1 MIGRYV
7 WRDLRRNPRRSLTAL
22 AGMTLGIG
30 LFSAVLFFIDG
41 SSATMTARAIA
52 PIPIDMQRVLADP
65 LGNKVRLTQQIDPSR
80 LQPGQRGHVTLVLA
94 NNSSHPANEVVI
106 RDEPIP
112 PLSYVPNSM
121 TIDGSRMPDYG
132 GEFPLSQGE
141 ANLGL
146 NLGTVRPKSKVTL
159 AYDVVADSAVE
170 SVPSL
175 GPSASFSSREIGVP
189 VKANTSEPLSLDEL
203 TRQIGQIPGVARAEP
218 LSFVDLDPGSL
229 SAGAKRLPEA
239 TRVFGLDNR
248 YLEQDPSI
256 RIVEGS
262 YEPGSGLLSAEAARA
277 LSIGPGG
284 VVQIRVPGMSQP
296 LSLRISGIT
305 DVSRA
310 KSLFYS
316 REGKQLE
323 QFVYVRNSVIVAPE
337 VFPKTIIPAF
347 QNVATAP
354 GTVLRSQP
362 ILEVDVFM
370 EREPLDA
377 DPGTALAQTKAVAD
391 GVNAVALGQ
400 DVLIDNISNALQVAR
415 DDARTAKR
423 MFVFLGLPGALL
435 AAILT
440 AYAGGVLASALRREQ
455 AILRIRGAN
464 RRHLL
469 RMHAL
474 RTLALAA
481 VGSVLGVAL
490 GLVSSA
496 AVLSADALASASPV
510 SLLASALLGAGAG
523 FLATGVALYAAGRR
537 GITRQI
543 SDERAQLASRAP
555 LWRLLGID
563 FLILAAAIGV
573 EWYQR
578 RHGGFEGVQG
588 SVYFGRAVS
597 LQLHLVIVPIGIWL
611 GGVLVLGRI
620 VERGFAFLPLP
631 LRHRFGRPLRGLLT
645 RSIRRR
651 SWAAATAVIMVGL
664 IVALGTS
671 VASFSASYNQAKARD
686 ARFVVGSDVRVT
698 PSPISALDHP
708 PQYADQLKVP
718 GIQTATPVVY
728 GLNNALLES
737 ENNEDAGNM
746 AAIDPAAFG
755 QVAPLIDT
763 DFLGTTAAN
772 AMDAL
777 QRQPG
782 GVLLTEDLADTLDVD
797 VGDSVQVLFA
807 RGTQDQKLSELTV
820 IGLFQRLPGFPEG
833 VDVLVN
839 IQRQMQ
845 LIPSTNTTFFLAQT
859 TDPSDA
865 TLDRVVA
872 GLQEGP
878 GSADA
883 LQIDTRATALDKDQ
897 SSLAALNIRGL
908 LTLDSA
914 YALAMAA
921 TAITIFVFGLLLQRR
936 REYVTL
942 RAQGMR
948 IGKIR
953 SLLVTESSGV
963 VVIGAAVGV
972 LVGAV
977 MAYFLVTV
985 LRPLFVLRPEVVLP
999 RVDIAV
1005 LAALVLAVSV
1015 VASLAATTLIRR
1027 LPPGELL
1034 RDE

>member
-52 PIPIDMQRVLADP
+52 PIPIDMQRVLSDP
-65 LGNKVRLTQQIDPSR
+65 LGNRVRLTEQVTPSQ
-80 LQPGQRGHVTLVLA
+80 LQPGEHGHVTLILA
-94 NNSSHPANEVVI
+94 NKSSHPANEVVI
-106 RDEPIP
+106 RDEPVP

-121 TIDGSRMPDYG
+121 TVDGRKLPDYG
-132 GEFPLSQGE
+132 GEFPLAQGE
-141 ANLGL
+141 AKLGL
-146 NLGTVRPKSKVTL
+146 NLGTVRPNSKITL
-159 AYDVVADSAVE
+159 EYDVVADAAVE
-170 SVPSL
+170 SVPAL

-189 VKANTSEPLSLDEL
+189 TKANTSDPLSLEEL
-203 TRQIGQIPGVARAEP
+203 TSQISQIPGVARAEP

-229 SAGAKRLPEA
+229 SAGANRPPEA
-239 TRVFGLDNR
+239 VRVFGLDEQ
-248 YLEQDPSI
+248 YLQQDPSI
-256 RIVEGS
+256 RIVEGG

-277 LSIGPGG
+277 LSVAPGD
-284 VVQIRVPGMSQP
+284 VVQVRIPGKPEP
-296 LSLRISGIT
+296 LSVRISGIT

-323 QFVYVRNSVIVAPE
+323 QFVYVRDTVIVDPE
-337 VFPKTIIPAF
+337 VFAKTIVPAF

-354 GTVLRSQP
+354 GTILRNQP

-370 EREPLDA
+370 VREPLDA
-377 DPGTALAQTKAVAD
+377 DPGTALAQTQAVANA
-391 GVNAVALGQ
+391 VNAIAPGQ

-490 GLVSSA
+490 GLVSTA
-496 AVLSADALASASPV
+496 VVLSADALASASPT
-510 SLLASALLGAGAG
+510 SLLVSALLGAGAG
-523 FLATGVALYAAGRR
+523 FLATGVALYASGRR
-537 GITRQI
+537 AITRQI

-555 LWRLLGID
+555 LWRLLGLD
-563 FLILAAAIGV
+563 FLILGAAVAV

-578 RHGGFEGVQG
+578 RHGGFEGVRG
-588 SVYFGRAVS
+588 SVYFGRAVE

-611 GGVLVLGRI
+611 GGVLVLGRV
-620 VERGFAFLPLP
+620 VERVFAHLPLP
-631 LRHRFGRPLRGLLT
+631 LGHRFGRPLRGLLT

-651 SWAAATAVIMVGL
+651 SWAAAAAMIMVGL

-698 PSPISALDHP
+698 PSPISAVDHP
-708 PQYADQLKVP
+708 PSYADKLQVSGLATV
-718 GIQTATPVVY
+718 TPVVY
-728 GLNNALLES
+728 GLQNALLES
-737 ENNEDAGNM
+737 EVNEDAGNM
-746 AAIDPAAFG
+746 AAIDPAAFA

-763 DFLGTTAAN
+763 DFLGITAAN

-777 QRQPG
+777 QRQPS
-782 GVLLTEDLADTLDVD
+782 GVLLTEDLADTLDVEP
-797 VGDSVQVLFA
+797 GDEVQVLFA
-807 RGTQDQKLSELTV
+807 RGTQKQQLAELKV
-820 IGLFQRLPGFPEG
+820 VGLFVRLPGFPEG
-833 VDVLVN
+833 ADLVVN
-839 IQRQMQ
+839 IKRQME
-845 LIPSTNTTFFLAQT
+845 LIPSTNVTFFLANT

-865 TLDRVVA
+865 TLDRVMTE
-872 GLQEGP
+872 LREGP
-878 GSADA
+878 GATDA
-883 LQIDTRATALDKDQ
+883 LQLDTRASALDKDQ

-953 SLLVTESSGV
+953 SLLVTESVGV
-963 VVIGAAVGV
+963 VV
-972 LVGAV
+972 VGAV
-977 MAYFLVTV
+977 VGAFVGGAMAYFLVKV
-985 LRPLFVLRPEVVLP
+985 LQPLFVLRPELVLP
-999 RVDIAV
+999 RADIVV
-1005 LAALVLAVSV
+1005 LAGLVLAVSV
-1015 VASLAATTLIRR
+1015 AASLAATTIIRR

>member
-7 WRDLRRNPRRSLTAL
+7 WRDLRRNPRRTLTAL

-65 LGNKVRLTQQIDPSR
+65 LGNRVRLTEEITPSQ

-106 RDEPIP
+106 RDEPPP
-112 PLSYVPNSM
+112 PLSYVADSM
-121 TIDGSRMPDYG
+121 TIDGSPMPDPG
-132 GEFPLSQGE
+132 GDFPLAQGE
-141 ANLGL
+141 GNFGL
-146 NLGTVRPKSKVTL
+146 NLGTVPPKSTITL
-159 AYDVVADSAVE
+159 TYDVVADSAVE

-218 LSFVDLDPGSL
+218 LSFVDLDTGSL
-229 SAGAKRLPEA
+229 SAGPKRPPEA
-239 TRVFGLDNR
+239 VRVLGLDEQ

-262 YEPGSGLLSAEAARA
+262 FEPGGGLISAEAARA
-277 LSIGPGG
+277 LSIGPGDL
-284 VVQIRVPGMSQP
+284 VQIRVPGMSQP
-296 LSLRISGIT
+296 LSVRISGIT

-323 QFVYVRNSVIVAPE
+323 QFVYVRNSLIVGPE
-337 VFPKTIIPAF
+337 MFAKTIIPAF
-347 QNVATAP
+347 QNVTTAP

-377 DPGTALAQTKAVAD
+377 DPATALTQTKAVA
-391 GVNAVALGQ
+391 GAVNAVAPGQ
-400 DVLIDNISNALQVAR
+400 DVLIDNVSNALQVAS

-423 MFVFLGLPGALL
+423 MFVFLGLPGVLL

-440 AYAGGVLASALRREQ
+440 GYAGGVLASALRREQ

-464 RRHLL
+464 RHHLL

-490 GLVSSA
+490 GLVSTA
-496 AVLSADALASASPV
+496 VVLSADALASASPV
-510 SLLASALLGAGAG
+510 SLLVSALLGAGAG
-523 FLATGVALYAAGRR
+523 FLATGVALYASGRR
-537 GITRQI
+537 AINRQI
-543 SDERAQLASRAP
+543 SDERAQLASQKP

-563 FLILAAAIGV
+563 FLILATVVAV

-578 RHGGFEGVQG
+578 RHGGFEGVRG
-588 SVYFGRAVS
+588 SVYYGRAVS
-597 LQLHLVIVPIGIWL
+597 LKLHLVIVPIGIWL
-611 GGVLVLGRI
+611 GGVLVLGRV
-620 VERGFAFLPLP
+620 VERAFAHVPLP
-631 LRHRFGRPLRGLLT
+631 RRHRFGRPLRGLLT

-651 SWAAATAVIMVGL
+651 SWAAASAAIMVGL
-664 IVALGTS
+664 IIALGTS
-671 VASFSASYNQAKARD
+671 VASFSASYSQAKARD

-698 PSPISALDHP
+698 PAPISALDHH
-708 PQYADQLKVP
+708 PQYADKLQVP
-718 GIQTATPVVY
+718 GIQTATPIVY
-728 GLNNALLES
+728 GLLNTLVES
-737 ENNEDAGNM
+737 ELNEDAGNM
-746 AAIDPAAFG
+746 AAVDPAAFG

-763 DFLGTTAAN
+763 DFVGTTAAN

-777 QRQPG
+777 QRQPD
-782 GVLLTEDLADTLDVD
+782 GVLLEIEFADLLDVEP
-797 VGDSVQVLFA
+797 GDSVQVLFA
-807 RGTQDQKLSELTV
+807 RGTQDQKLSKMKV

-833 VDVLVN
+833 VHVLVN
-839 IQRQMQ
+839 ITHQMQ
-845 LIPSTNTTFFLAQT
+845 LLPSTNATFFLGQT

-865 TLDRVVA
+865 TLDQALA
-872 GLQEGP
+872 GLQAGP
-878 GSADA
+878 GTTDA

-953 SLLVTESSGV
+953 SLLITESVGV
-963 VVIGAAVGV
+963 VIVGAVVGAFVGV
-972 LVGAV
+972 V

-985 LRPLFVLRPEVVLP
+985 LQPLFVLRPEVVIP
-999 RVDIAV
+999 RADIAV

-1015 VASLAATTLIRR
+1015 AASLAATTLIRR

>member
-52 PIPIDMQRVLADP
+52 PIPIDMQRVLGDP
-65 LGNKVRLTQQIDPSR
+65 LGNKVRLTEQITPSR
-80 LQPGQRGHVTLVLA
+80 LEPGQHGQVTLILA
-94 NNSSHPANEVVI
+94 NRSSHPANEVVI
-106 RDEPIP
+106 RDELTP
-112 PLSYVPNSM
+112 PLTYVPNSL
-121 TIDGSRMPDYG
+121 TIDGSRMGDPG
-132 GEFPLSQGE
+132 GEFPLAQGE
-141 ANLGL
+141 AKLGL
-146 NLGTVRPKSKVTL
+146 NLGTVRPNSKVTL
-159 AYDVVADSAVE
+159 AYEVVADAAIE

-175 GPSASFSSREIGVP
+175 GPSASFSSREIGMP
-189 VKANTSEPLSLDEL
+189 VKANTSEPLSLEEL
-203 TRQIGQIPGVARAEP
+203 TSQIGQIPGVARAEP

-229 SAGAKRLPEA
+229 AMGETRPPEA
-239 TRVFGLDNR
+239 ARVFGLDKR
-248 YLEQDPSI
+248 YLDQDPTI
-256 RIVEGS
+256 RIVDGS
-262 YEPGSGLLSAEAARA
+262 YEPGAGLLSAEAARS
-277 LSIGPGG
+277 LSLSPGDA
-284 VVQIRVPGMSQP
+284 VQVRVPGLSQP
-296 LSLRISGIT
+296 LSVPISGIT

-323 QFVYVRNSVIVAPE
+323 QFVYVRNTVIVGPE
-337 VFPKTIIPAF
+337 VFAKTIVPAF

-354 GTVLRSQP
+354 GTILRNQP

-370 EREPLDA
+370 VREPLDA
-377 DPGTALAQTKAVAD
+377 DPATALAQTKTVAGAV
-391 GVNAVALGQ
+391 NTVAPGQ
-400 DVLIDNISNALQVAR
+400 DVLIDNISNALEVASE
-415 DDARTAKR
+415 DARTAKR
-423 MFVFLGLPGALL
+423 MFVFLGLPGVLL

-440 AYAGGVLASALRREQ
+440 SYAGGVLASALRREQ

-464 RRHLL
+464 RHHLL

-474 RTLALAA
+474 RTLILAV

-490 GLVSSA
+490 GLASTAV
-496 AVLSADALASASPV
+496 VLSADALASASPV

-537 GITRQI
+537 SINRQI

-563 FLILAAAIGV
+563 FLILATAVGV

-578 RHGGFEGVQG
+578 GHGGFEGVRG

-597 LQLHLVIVPIGIWL
+597 LRLQLVIVPIGIWL
-611 GGVLVLGRI
+611 GGVLILGRV
-620 VERGFAFLPLP
+620 VERVFAYLPLP

-651 SWAAATAVIMVGL
+651 SWAAASAVIMVGL

-708 PQYADQLKVP
+708 PQYADKLEVP
-718 GIQTATPVVY
+718 GVQTATPVVY
-728 GLNNALLES
+728 GLQNALLES
-737 ENNEDAGNM
+737 EVNEDAGNM
-746 AAIDPAAFG
+746 AAVDPAAFA
-755 QVAPLIDT
+755 QVAPLT
-763 DFLGTTAAN
+763 DSDFIGTTAAN

-782 GVLLTEDLADTLDVD
+782 GVLLTEDLADTLDVEP
-797 VGDSVQVLFA
+797 GDEVQILFA
-807 RGTQDQKLSELTV
+807 RGTQKQKLSEMKV
-820 IGLFQRLPGFPEG
+820 VGLFQRLPGFPEG
-833 VDVLVN
+833 VDLVVN
-839 IQRQMQ
+839 IKRQME
-845 LIPSTNTTFFLAQT
+845 LIPSTSATFFLAQT
-859 TDPSDA
+859 TEPTDA
-865 TLDRVVA
+865 TLNRVVTA
-872 GLQEGP
+872 LREGP

-908 LTLDSA
+908 LTLDSV

-948 IGKIR
+948 IGRIR
-953 SLLVTESSGV
+953 SLLVTESVGV
-963 VVIGAAVGV
+963 VVVGALVGV
-972 LVGAV
+972 LVGV
-977 MAYFLVTV
+977 IMAYVLVNV
-985 LRPLFVLRPEVVLP
+985 LQPLFVLRPEVVIP
-999 RVDIAV
+999 RADIGL
-1005 LAALVLAVSV
+1005 LAGLVLAVSV
-1015 VASLAATTLIRR
+1015 AASLAATTLIRR

>member
-296 LSLRISGIT
+296 LSVRISGIT

-316 REGKQLE
+316 REGKRLE

-708 PQYADQLKVP
+708 PQYAEQLKVP

>member
-203 TRQIGQIPGVARAEP
+203 TRQISQIPGVARAEP

-239 TRVFGLDNR
+239 TRVFGLENR

-296 LSLRISGIT
+296 LSVLISGIT

>member
-52 PIPIDMQRVLADP
+52 PIPIDMQRLLSDP
-65 LGNKVRLTQQIDPSR
+65 LGNQVHLTEEITPSR

-106 RDEPIP
+106 RDEPLP
-112 PLSYVPNSM
+112 PLSYVPGTM
-121 TIDGSRMPDYG
+121 IIDGSPMRDYG
-132 GEFPLSQGE
+132 GEFPLAQGE
-141 ANLGL
+141 AKIGL
-146 NLGTVRPKSKVTL
+146 NLGTIPAKSKVTL
-159 AYDVVADSAVE
+159 SYDVVADSAVE

-175 GPSASFSSREIGVP
+175 GPSASYSSREIGVP
-189 VKANTSEPLSLDEL
+189 IKANTSEPLSLAEL
-203 TRQIGQIPGVARAEP
+203 TQQISQIPGVARAEP
-218 LSFVDLDPGSL
+218 LSLVDLAPGSL
-229 SAGAKRLPEA
+229 SAGPKRPPEA
-239 TRVFGLDNR
+239 VRVFGLDHE
-248 YLEQDPSI
+248 YLDQDPSI
-256 RIVEGS
+256 RIVDGS

-277 LSIGPGG
+277 LAISPGG
-284 VVQIRVPGMSQP
+284 VVQLRVPGMSHP
-296 LSLRISGIT
+296 LSVRISGIT

-316 REGKQLE
+316 REGKQFE
-323 QFVYVRNSVIVAPE
+323 QFVYVRNSVIVGPE
-337 VFPKTIIPAF
+337 VFGKTIIPAF
-347 QNVATAP
+347 QNVTTAP

-370 EREPLDA
+370 KREPLDA

-391 GVNAVALGQ
+391 AVNAVASGQ
-400 DVLIDNISNALQVAR
+400 DILIDNISNALAVAR

-423 MFVFLGLPGALL
+423 MFVFLGLPGVLL

-440 AYAGGVLASALRREQ
+440 SYAGGVLASALRREQ

-474 RTLALAA
+474 RTLALAG
-481 VGSVLGVAL
+481 VGSLLGVAL
-490 GLVSSA
+490 GLASSA

-510 SLLASALLGAGAG
+510 SLLTSALLGACAG

-537 GITRQI
+537 AINRQI
-543 SDERAQLASRAP
+543 SDERAQLASQKP

-563 FLILAAAIGV
+563 FLILAAVAAV
-573 EWYQR
+573 EWYER
-578 RHGGFEGVQG
+578 RHGGFEGVRG

-597 LQLHLVIVPIGIWL
+597 LRLHLVIVPIGIWI
-611 GGVLVLGRI
+611 GGVLVLGR
-620 VERGFAFLPLP
+620 VAERVFAHLPLP
-631 LRHRFGRPLRGLLT
+631 RRHRFGRPLRGLLT

-651 SWAAATAVIMVGL
+651 SWAAASAMIMVGL

-698 PSPISALDHP
+698 PSPISALEHP
-708 PQYADQLKVP
+708 PQYAEKLKVP

-737 ENNEDAGNM
+737 EVNEDAGNM
-746 AAIDPAAFG
+746 AAIDPAAFA

-763 DFLGTTAAN
+763 DFLSTTAAN
-772 AMDAL
+772 AIYAL
-777 QRQPG
+777 QRQPR

-807 RGTQDQKLSELTV
+807 RGTQDQKLSKLKV
-820 IGLFQRLPGFPEG
+820 LGLFQRLPGFPEG
-833 VDVLVN
+833 VDLVVN
-839 IQRQMQ
+839 IQRQME
-845 LIPSTNTTFFLAQT
+845 LIPSTNATFFLAQT

-865 TLDRVVA
+865 TLDRVVTA
-872 GLQEGP
+872 LQDGP
-878 GSADA
+878 GAADA

-953 SLLVTESSGV
+953 SLLVTESSCV
-963 VVIGAAVGV
+963 VVVGAAVGA

-999 RVDIAV
+999 PDDIAV

>member
-1 MIGRYV
+1 
-7 WRDLRRNPRRSLTAL
+7 
-22 AGMTLGIG
+22 
-30 LFSAVLFFIDG
+30 
-41 SSATMTARAIA
+41 
-52 PIPIDMQRVLADP
+52 
-65 LGNKVRLTQQIDPSR
+65 
-80 LQPGQRGHVTLVLA
+80 
-94 NNSSHPANEVVI
+94 
-106 RDEPIP
+106 
-112 PLSYVPNSM
+112 
-121 TIDGSRMPDYG
+121 
-132 GEFPLSQGE
+132 
-141 ANLGL
+141 
-146 NLGTVRPKSKVTL
+146 
-159 AYDVVADSAVE
+159 
-170 SVPSL
+170 
-175 GPSASFSSREIGVP
+175 
-189 VKANTSEPLSLDEL
+189 
-203 TRQIGQIPGVARAEP
+203 
-218 LSFVDLDPGSL
+218 
-229 SAGAKRLPEA
+229 
-239 TRVFGLDNR
+239 
-248 YLEQDPSI
+248 
-256 RIVEGS
+256 
-262 YEPGSGLLSAEAARA
+262 
-277 LSIGPGG
+277 
-284 VVQIRVPGMSQP
+284 
-296 LSLRISGIT
+296 
-305 DVSRA
+305 
-310 KSLFYS
+310 
-316 REGKQLE
+316 
-323 QFVYVRNSVIVAPE
+323 
-337 VFPKTIIPAF
+337 
-347 QNVATAP
+347 
-354 GTVLRSQP
+354 
-362 ILEVDVFM
+362 
-370 EREPLDA
+370 
-377 DPGTALAQTKAVAD
+377 
-391 GVNAVALGQ
+391 
-400 DVLIDNISNALQVAR
+400 
-415 DDARTAKR
+415 

-708 PQYADQLKVP
+708 PQYAEQLKVP

>member
-1 MIGRYV
+1 MIWSYV

-65 LGNKVRLTQQIDPSR
+65 LGNKVRLTEQVSPER

-106 RDEPIP
+106 RDEPTP
-112 PLSYVPNSM
+112 PLTYVPDSM

-132 GEFPLSQGE
+132 GDFPLAQGE
-141 ANLGL
+141 AKLGL
-146 NLGTVRPKSKVTL
+146 NLGTVEPKSKITL

-170 SVPSL
+170 SVPAL

-189 VKANTSEPLSLDEL
+189 INANTSEPLSLEEL
-203 TRQIGQIPGVARAEP
+203 TRQIGQVPGVVRAEP

-229 SAGAKRLPEA
+229 SAGAIRPPEA
-239 TRVFGLDNR
+239 VRIFGLESQ

-256 RIVEGS
+256 RIIEGS
-262 YEPGSGLLSAEAARA
+262 FEPGAGLLSVEAARA
-277 LSIGPGG
+277 LAIAPGG
-284 VVQIRVPGMSQP
+284 VVQVRVPGMKEP
-296 LSLRISGIT
+296 LSVRISGIT
-305 DVSRA
+305 DASRA

-323 QFVYVRNSVIVAPE
+323 QFVYIRQSLIVGPE
-337 VFPKTIIPAF
+337 VFSKTIIPAF
-347 QNVATAP
+347 QNVTTAP

-370 EREPLDA
+370 DREPLDA
-377 DPGTALAQTKAVAD
+377 DPATALAQTKAVAD
-391 GVNAVALGQ
+391 AVNSVAPGQ
-400 DVLIDNISNALQVAR
+400 DVLIDNISNALQVAS

-440 AYAGGVLASALRREQ
+440 SYAGGVLASALRREQ

-474 RTLALAA
+474 RTLALAT

-490 GLVSSA
+490 GLISTA
-496 AVLSADALASASPV
+496 IVLSADALASASPI
-510 SLLASALLGAGAG
+510 SLLTSALLGAGAG

-537 GITRQI
+537 AINSQI
-543 SDERAQLASRAP
+543 SDERAQLASRKP
-555 LWRLLGID
+555 LWRLVGID
-563 FLILAAAIGV
+563 FLILAAALGV

-578 RHGGFEGVQG
+578 RHGGFEGVRG
-588 SVYFGRAVS
+588 SVYYGRAVS
-597 LQLHLVIVPIGIWL
+597 LRLHLVIVPIGIWL
-611 GGVLVLGRI
+611 GAVLVLGRV
-620 VERGFAFLPLP
+620 VERVFAHLPLP
-631 LRHRFGRPLRGLLT
+631 LRHRFGHPLPGLLT

-651 SWAAATAVIMVGL
+651 SWAAASAVIMVGL

-698 PSPISALDHP
+698 PSPISAVDHP
-708 PQYADQLKVP
+708 PSYAEKLQVA
-718 GIQTATPVVY
+718 GVQTVTPVVY

-737 ENNEDAGNM
+737 EVNEDAGNM
-746 AAIDPAAFG
+746 LAIDPAGFR

-772 AMDAL
+772 AVDSL
-777 QRQPG
+777 EQQPD
-782 GVLLTEDLADTLDVD
+782 GVLLTEDLADTLDVET
-797 VGDSVQVLFA
+797 GDEVKVLFA
-807 RGTQDQKLSELTV
+807 RGTQQQKLSEMKV

-839 IQRQMQ
+839 IKRQMQ
-845 LIPSTNTTFFLAQT
+845 LVPSTNATFFLANT

-865 TLDRVVA
+865 SLDRVVA
-872 GLQEGP
+872 GLREGP
-878 GSADA
+878 GAADA
-883 LQIDTRATALDKDQ
+883 LQIDTRATTLDKDQ

-948 IGKIR
+948 IGRIR
-953 SLLVTESSGV
+953 SLIITESVGV
-963 VVIGAAVGV
+963 VVVGAVVGAVIGAA
-972 LVGAV
+972 

-985 LRPLFVLRPEVVLP
+985 LQPLFVLRPEVVIP
-999 RVDIAV
+999 RADIVA

-1015 VASLAATTLIRR
+1015 AASLAATTLIRR

>member
-1 MIGRYV
+1 MIGQYV

-41 SSATMTARAIA
+41 SSATMTERAIA
-52 PIPIDMQRVLADP
+52 PIPIDMQRLLADP
-65 LGNKVRLTQQIDPSR
+65 LGNKVRLTEQIAPER

-106 RDEPIP
+106 RDEPTP
-112 PLSYVPNSM
+112 PLSYVADSM
-121 TIDGSRMPDYG
+121 TVDGTRMPDYG
-132 GEFPLSQGE
+132 GDFPLAQGE
-141 ANLGL
+141 AKLGL
-146 NLGTVRPKSKVTL
+146 NLGTVAPKSKVTL

-170 SVPSL
+170 SVPAL

-189 VKANTSEPLSLDEL
+189 IKANTSEALSLEEL
-203 TRQIGQIPGVARAEP
+203 TRQVGRVPGVVRAEP
-218 LSFVDLDPGSL
+218 LSLVDLDPGSL
-229 SAGAKRLPEA
+229 SAGPKRPPEVV
-239 TRVFGLDNR
+239 RVFGLDSQ

-262 YEPGSGLLSAEAARA
+262 YESGSGLLSAEAARA
-277 LSIGPGG
+277 LAVGPGG
-284 VVQIRVPGMSQP
+284 AVQVRIPGMTEA
-296 LSLRISGIT
+296 LNVRISGIT

-323 QFVYVRNSVIVAPE
+323 QFVYVRNSLIVGPE
-337 VFPKTIIPAF
+337 VFSKTIIPAF
-347 QNVATAP
+347 QNVTTAP

-377 DPGTALAQTKAVAD
+377 DPATALAQTKVVA
-391 GVNAVALGQ
+391 NAVNSITPGQ
-400 DVLIDNISNALQVAR
+400 DVLIDNISNALQVAS

-423 MFVFLGLPGALL
+423 MFVFLGVPGALL

-440 AYAGGVLASALRREQ
+440 SYAGGVLASALRREQ

-474 RTLALAA
+474 RTLALAT
-481 VGSVLGVAL
+481 VGSLLGVTL
-490 GLVSSA
+490 GLISTA
-496 AVLSADALASASPV
+496 LVLSADALASASPA
-510 SLLASALLGAGAG
+510 SLLLSALLGAGAG
-523 FLATGVALYAAGRR
+523 FLATGVALYVAGRR
-537 GITRQI
+537 AINSQI
-543 SDERAQLASRAP
+543 SDERAQLGSRKP

-563 FLILAAAIGV
+563 FLILAAAVGV

-578 RHGGFEGVQG
+578 RHGGFEGVRG
-588 SVYFGRAVS
+588 SVYFGRAVT
-597 LQLHLVIVPIGIWL
+597 LRLHLVIVPIGIWL
-611 GGVLVLGRI
+611 GGVLILGRI

-651 SWAAATAVIMVGL
+651 SWAAASAVIMVGL

-698 PSPISALDHP
+698 PSPISAIDHP
-708 PQYADQLKVP
+708 PQYAEKLAVP
-718 GIQTATPVVY
+718 GIQTVTPVVY

-737 ENNEDAGNM
+737 EVNEDAGNM
-746 AAIDPAAFG
+746 AAIDPAAFA
-755 QVAPLIDT
+755 QVAPLLDG
-763 DFLGTTAAN
+763 DFIGTTAAS

-777 QRQPG
+777 AHQPG
-782 GVLLTEDLADTLDVD
+782 GVLLTEDLADNLDVEA
-797 VGDSVQVLFA
+797 GDEVQVLFA
-807 RGTQDQKLSELTV
+807 RGTQQQKLSELKV

-833 VDVLVN
+833 VDVVVN
-839 IQRQMQ
+839 IKRQMQ
-845 LIPSTNTTFFLAQT
+845 LIPSTNATFFLANT

-865 TLDRVVA
+865 TLDRVA
-872 GLQEGP
+872 TGLREGP
-878 GSADA
+878 AAADA
-883 LQIDTRATALDKDQ
+883 LQIDTRATTLDKDQ

-921 TAITIFVFGLLLQRR
+921 IAITIFVFGLLLQRR

-948 IGKIR
+948 IGRIR
-953 SLLVTESSGV
+953 SLIITESVGV
-963 VVIGAAVGV
+963 VVVGAVVGV

-977 MAYFLVTV
+977 MAYFLVNV
-985 LRPLFVLRPEVVLP
+985 LQPLFILRPEVVIP
-999 RVDIAV
+999 RADIGV
-1005 LAALVLAVSV
+1005 LAGLVLAVSV
-1015 VASLAATTLIRR
+1015 AASLAATTLIRR

>member
-189 VKANTSEPLSLDEL
+189 VKANTSEPRSLDEL

-296 LSLRISGIT
+296 LSVRISGIT

-316 REGKQLE
+316 REGKRLE

-820 IGLFQRLPGFPEG
+820 IGLYQRLPGFPEG

>member
-189 VKANTSEPLSLDEL
+189 VKANTSEPRSLDEL

-296 LSLRISGIT
+296 LSVLISGIT

-316 REGKQLE
+316 REGKRLE

-708 PQYADQLKVP
+708 PQYAEQLKVP

>member
-1 MIGRYV
+1 MIGSYV

-52 PIPIDMQRVLADP
+52 PIPVDMQRVLSDP
-65 LGNKVRLTQQIDPSR
+65 LGNQVRLTEQITPSR
-80 LQPGQRGHVTLVLA
+80 LQPGERGHVTLVVV

-106 RDEPIP
+106 RDEPTP

-121 TIDGSRMPDYG
+121 IIDGARIPDSG
-132 GEFPLSQGE
+132 GDFPLAQGE
-141 ANLGL
+141 AKLGL
-146 NLGTVRPKSKVTL
+146 NLGTVPPKSKITL

-189 VKANTSEPLSLDEL
+189 VKANTSEPLSLAEL
-203 TRQIGQIPGVARAEP
+203 TRQISQIPGVARAEP

-229 SAGAKRLPEA
+229 SVGLQRPPEA
-239 TRVFGLDNR
+239 VRVFGLDNT

-256 RIVEGS
+256 RIVDGS
-262 YEPGSGLLSAEAARA
+262 YESGSGLLSAEAARA
-277 LSIGPGG
+277 LSISPGG
-284 VVQIRVPGMSQP
+284 VVQLRVPGMSQP
-296 LSLRISGIT
+296 LSVRISGIT
-305 DVSRA
+305 DVSQA

-323 QFVYVRNSVIVAPE
+323 QFVYVRNSVIVGPE
-337 VFPKTIIPAF
+337 VFSETIIPAF
-347 QNVATAP
+347 RNVTTAP
-354 GTVLRSQP
+354 GTILRSRP
-362 ILEVDVFM
+362 ILEVDVFAA
-370 EREPLDA
+370 RDPLDA
-377 DPGTALAQTKAVAD
+377 DPATALTQTKVVANAI
-391 GVNAVALGQ
+391 NAVAPGQ
-400 DVLIDNISNALQVAR
+400 DVLIDNISNALEVASE
-415 DDARTAKR
+415 DARTAKR
-423 MFVFLGLPGALL
+423 MFAFLGLPGALL

-440 AYAGGVLASALRREQ
+440 SYAGGVLASALRREQ

-464 RRHLL
+464 RDHLL

-481 VGSVLGVAL
+481 VGSLLGVVL
-490 GLVSSA
+490 GLVSA
-496 AVLSADALASASPV
+496 ALVLSPDALASASPV
-510 SLLASALLGAGAG
+510 SLLVSALLGAGVG

-537 GITRQI
+537 AITHQI
-543 SDERAQLASRAP
+543 SDERAQLASRPP

-563 FLILAAAIGV
+563 FLILGAAAAV
-573 EWYQR
+573 AWYQR
-578 RHGGFEGVQG
+578 RHGGFEGVRG
-588 SVYFGRAVS
+588 SVYFGRSVV
-597 LQLHLVIVPIGIWL
+597 LRQYLVIIPIGIWL
-611 GGVLVLGRI
+611 GGVLVLGRV
-620 VERGFAFLPLP
+620 VERLFAHLPLP
-631 LRHRFGRPLRGLLT
+631 RRHRFGRPLRGLLT

-651 SWAAATAVIMVGL
+651 SWAGASAVIMVGL

-671 VASFSASYNQAKARD
+671 VASFSASYDQAKARD

-698 PSPISALDHP
+698 PAPISALDHP
-708 PQYADQLKVP
+708 PQYADSLQVP

-728 GLNNALLES
+728 GLLNALVES
-737 ENNEDAGNM
+737 ELNEDAGNM
-746 AAIDPAAFG
+746 AAVDPAAFG
-755 QVAPLIDT
+755 QVAPLVDSH
-763 DFLGTTAAN
+763 FVGTTAVN
-772 AMDAL
+772 AMDSL
-777 QRQPG
+777 QRQPD
-782 GVLLTEDLADTLDVD
+782 GVFLSVELADRLDVEP
-797 VGDSVQVLFA
+797 GDDVQVLFA
-807 RGTQDQKLSELTV
+807 RATQDQQLAEMKV
-820 IGLFQRLPGFPEG
+820 IGLFERVPGFPEG
-833 VDVLVN
+833 VDLLVN
-839 IQRQMQ
+839 IQRQLQ
-845 LIPSTNTTFFLAQT
+845 LIPSTNATFFLART

-865 TLDRVVA
+865 TLDRAVA
-872 GLQEGP
+872 GVQAGP
-878 GSADA
+878 GSTDA
-883 LQIDTRATALDKDQ
+883 LQIDTRATSLDKDQ

-908 LTLDSA
+908 LTLESA
-914 YALAMAA
+914 YGLAMAA

-953 SLLVTESSGV
+953 TLLVTESVGV
-963 VVIGAAVGV
+963 AVVGAAIGA
-972 LVGAV
+972 LVGAG

-999 RVDIAV
+999 RADIVV
-1005 LAALVLAVSV
+1005 LAALVLAVAV
-1015 VASLAATTLIRR
+1015 IASLAATTLIRR

>member
-1 MIGRYV
+1 M
-7 WRDLRRNPRRSLTAL
+7 
-22 AGMTLGIG
+22 
-30 LFSAVLFFIDG
+30 
-41 SSATMTARAIA
+41 
-52 PIPIDMQRVLADP
+52 
-65 LGNKVRLTQQIDPSR
+65 
-80 LQPGQRGHVTLVLA
+80 
-94 NNSSHPANEVVI
+94 
-106 RDEPIP
+106 
-112 PLSYVPNSM
+112 
-121 TIDGSRMPDYG
+121 
-132 GEFPLSQGE
+132 
-141 ANLGL
+141 
-146 NLGTVRPKSKVTL
+146 
-159 AYDVVADSAVE
+159 
-170 SVPSL
+170 
-175 GPSASFSSREIGVP
+175 
-189 VKANTSEPLSLDEL
+189 
-203 TRQIGQIPGVARAEP
+203 
-218 LSFVDLDPGSL
+218 
-229 SAGAKRLPEA
+229 
-239 TRVFGLDNR
+239 
-248 YLEQDPSI
+248 
-256 RIVEGS
+256 
-262 YEPGSGLLSAEAARA
+262 
-277 LSIGPGG
+277 
-284 VVQIRVPGMSQP
+284 
-296 LSLRISGIT
+296 
-305 DVSRA
+305 
-310 KSLFYS
+310 
-316 REGKQLE
+316 
-323 QFVYVRNSVIVAPE
+323 
-337 VFPKTIIPAF
+337 
-347 QNVATAP
+347 
-354 GTVLRSQP
+354 
-362 ILEVDVFM
+362 
-370 EREPLDA
+370 
-377 DPGTALAQTKAVAD
+377 
-391 GVNAVALGQ
+391 
-400 DVLIDNISNALQVAR
+400 
-415 DDARTAKR
+415 
-423 MFVFLGLPGALL
+423 
-435 AAILT
+435 
-440 AYAGGVLASALRREQ
+440 
-455 AILRIRGAN
+455 
-464 RRHLL
+464 
-469 RMHAL
+469 
-474 RTLALAA
+474 
-481 VGSVLGVAL
+481 
-490 GLVSSA
+490 
-496 AVLSADALASASPV
+496 
-510 SLLASALLGAGAG
+510 
-523 FLATGVALYAAGRR
+523 
-537 GITRQI
+537 
-543 SDERAQLASRAP
+543 
-555 LWRLLGID
+555 
-563 FLILAAAIGV
+563 
-573 EWYQR
+573 
-578 RHGGFEGVQG
+578 
-588 SVYFGRAVS
+588 YFGRAVS

-708 PQYADQLKVP
+708 PQYAEQLKVP

-936 REYVTL
+936 REYVML

>member
-189 VKANTSEPLSLDEL
+189 VKANTSEPRSLDEL

-296 LSLRISGIT
+296 LSVLISGIT

-316 REGKQLE
+316 REGKRLE

-362 ILEVDVFM
+362 ILEADVFM

-708 PQYADQLKVP
+708 PQYAEQLKVP

-936 REYVTL
+936 REYVML

>member
-7 WRDLRRNPRRSLTAL
+7 WRDLLRNPRRTLTAL

-52 PIPIDMQRVLADP
+52 PIPIDMQRVLSDP
-65 LGNKVRLTQQIDPSR
+65 LGNRVRLTEQITPR
-80 LQPGQRGHVTLVLA
+80 QLQPGHRGHVTLVLT

-106 RDEPIP
+106 RDEPSA

-121 TIDGSRMPDYG
+121 IIDGERMPDPA
-132 GEFPLSQGE
+132 GEFPLAQGE
-141 ANLGL
+141 AKLGL
-146 NLGTVRPKSKVTL
+146 NLGAVPARSKITL
-159 AYDVVADSAVE
+159 GYDVVADSAVE
-170 SVPSL
+170 SVPAL
-175 GPSASFSSREIGVP
+175 GPTASFSSREIGVP
-189 VKANTSEPLSLDEL
+189 VRANTSEPLGLNEL
-203 TRQIGQIPGVARAEP
+203 TRQIGQIRGVARAES

-229 SAGAKRLPEA
+229 SAGPMRPAEA
-239 TRVFGLDNR
+239 VRVFGLDDR

-256 RIVEGS
+256 RIVDGS

-277 LSIGPGG
+277 LSVSPGG
-284 VVQIRVPGMSQP
+284 SVQVRVPGLRQP
-296 LSLRISGIT
+296 LSVRISGIT
-305 DVSRA
+305 DVSQA

-316 REGKQLE
+316 RQGKQLE
-323 QFVYVRNSVIVAPE
+323 QFVYVPNTVIVGPD
-337 VFPKTIIPAF
+337 VFAKTIVPAF
-347 QNVATAP
+347 QNVTANP
-354 GTVLRSQP
+354 GTVLRNQP
-362 ILEVDVFM
+362 ILEVDVFV
-370 EREPLDA
+370 ERGPLDA
-377 DPGTALAQTKAVAD
+377 DPGTALADTQAVANA
-391 GVNAVALGQ
+391 VNAVASGQ
-400 DVLIDNISNALQVAR
+400 DILIDNISNALEVAR

-435 AAILT
+435 AAVLT
-440 AYAGGVLASALRREQ
+440 SYAGGVLASAVRREQ

-481 VGSVLGVAL
+481 VGTLLGVAL
-490 GLVSSA
+490 GLASSA

-510 SLLASALLGAGAG
+510 SLIVSALLGAGCG
-523 FLATGVALYAAGRR
+523 FLATGVALYTAGRR
-537 GITRQI
+537 AINRQI
-543 SDERAQLASRAP
+543 SEERAQLASRP
-555 LWRLLGID
+555 PRWRLLGID
-563 FLILAAAIGV
+563 FLILATVVAI

-578 RHGGFEGVQG
+578 GHGGFEGVRG
-588 SVYFGRAVS
+588 SVYYGRAVT
-597 LQLHLVIVPIGIWL
+597 LRLHLVIVPIGIWL
-611 GGVLVLGRI
+611 GGVLVLGRV
-620 VERGFAFLPLP
+620 VERVFAHLPLP
-631 LRHRFGRPLRGLLT
+631 REHRFGRPLRGLLT

-651 SWAAATAVIMVGL
+651 SWVAASAVIMVGL

-671 VASFSASYNQAKARD
+671 VTSFSASYDQAKALD

-698 PSPISALDHP
+698 PAPISAVDHP
-708 PQYADQLKVP
+708 PEYADKLKVP

-728 GLNNALLES
+728 GLLNTLLES
-737 ENNEDAGNM
+737 EKNEDAANM
-746 AAIDPAAFG
+746 AAIDPTEFG
-755 QVAPLIDT
+755 RVAPLQDA
-763 DFLGTTAAN
+763 DFVGTTAAN

-782 GVLLTEDLADTLDVD
+782 GVFLGSELADLLDVEP
-797 VGDSVQVLFA
+797 GDEVQVLFA
-807 RGTQDQKLSELTV
+807 RGTKDQKLSEMKV

-845 LIPSTNTTFFLAQT
+845 LIPSTNATFFLAAT
-859 TDPSDA
+859 TDPSDT
-865 TLDRVVA
+865 TLGRA
-872 GLQEGP
+872 LAELRAGP
-878 GSADA
+878 GSTDA

-948 IGKIR
+948 IGKLR
-953 SLLVTESSGV
+953 LLLVTESFGV
-963 VVIGAAVGV
+963 VVVGAIVGALIGAA
-972 LVGAV
+972 

-985 LRPLFVLRPEVVLP
+985 LQPLFVLRPEVVIQQA
-999 RVDIAV
+999 DIAV
-1005 LAALVLAVSV
+1005 LVALVLAVSV
-1015 VASLAATTLIRR
+1015 LASLAATTLIRR

>member
-1 MIGRYV
+1 MIGSYV

-52 PIPIDMQRVLADP
+52 PIPVDMQRLLADP
-65 LGNKVRLTQQIDPSR
+65 LGNKVRLTEQITPER
-80 LQPGQRGHVTLVLA
+80 LQPGERGHVTLILA

-106 RDEPIP
+106 RDEPTP

-121 TIDGSRMPDYG
+121 TVDGVRMPDYG
-132 GEFPLSQGE
+132 GEFPLAQGGG
-141 ANLGL
+141 NFGL
-146 NLGTVRPKSKVTL
+146 NLGTVPPKSEVTL
-159 AYDVVADSAVE
+159 AYDVVADAAVE
-170 SVPSL
+170 SVPAL

-189 VKANTSEPLSLDEL
+189 VKANASEPLSLEEL
-203 TRQIGQIPGVARAEP
+203 ARQISQIPGVARAEP

-229 SAGAKRLPEA
+229 SAGSKRPPEA
-239 TRVFGLDNR
+239 VRVFGLDSR

-262 YEPGSGLLSAEAARA
+262 FEPGSGLLSAEAARA
-277 LSIGPGG
+277 LAIGPGG
-284 VVQIRVPGMSQP
+284 VVQVRVPGMQQP
-296 LSLRISGIT
+296 LNVRISGIT
-305 DVSRA
+305 DVSQA

-323 QFVYVRNSVIVAPE
+323 QFVYVRNSLIVGPE

-347 QNVATAP
+347 QNVTTAP

-362 ILEVDVFM
+362 ILEVDVFV

-377 DPGTALAQTKAVAD
+377 DPATALAQTKAVAD
-391 GVNAVALGQ
+391 AVNSIAPGQ
-400 DVLIDNISNALQVAR
+400 DVLIDNISNALQVASE
-415 DDARTAKR
+415 DARTAKR
-423 MFVFLGLPGALL
+423 MFVFLGVPGALM

-440 AYAGGVLASALRREQ
+440 SYAGGVLASALRREQ

-464 RRHLL
+464 RSHLL

-481 VGSVLGVAL
+481 VGSVLGVTL
-490 GLVSSA
+490 GLISTAV
-496 AVLSADALASASPV
+496 VLSADALASASPA
-510 SLLASALLGAGAG
+510 SLLVSALLGAGAG
-523 FLATGVALYAAGRR
+523 FLATGVALYVAGRR
-537 GITRQI
+537 AITRQI
-543 SDERAQLASRAP
+543 SDERAQLASGKP
-555 LWRLLGID
+555 LWRLLAID
-563 FLILAAAIGV
+563 FLILAVVAGV
-573 EWYQR
+573 EWYER
-578 RHGGFEGVQG
+578 RHGGFEGVRG
-588 SVYFGRAVS
+588 SVYYGRAVS
-597 LQLHLVIVPIGIWL
+597 LQMHLVIVPIGIWI
-611 GGVLVLGRI
+611 GGVLVLGRV
-620 VERGFAFLPLP
+620 VERVFAYLPLP
-631 LRHRFGRPLRGLLT
+631 RRHRFGRPLRGLLT

-651 SWAAATAVIMVGL
+651 SWAAASAVIMIGL

-671 VASFSASYNQAKARD
+671 VASFNASYNQAKARD

-698 PSPISALDHP
+698 PAPISPLEHP
-708 PQYADQLKVP
+708 PQYADKLEVP
-718 GIQTATPVVY
+718 GIQTVTPVVY
-728 GLNNALLES
+728 GLLNALVES
-737 ENNEDAGNM
+737 ETNEDAGNM
-746 AAIDPAAFG
+746 VAIDPAAFG

-763 DFLGTTAAN
+763 DFIGTTAAN
-772 AMDAL
+772 AMDDL

-782 GVLLTEDLADTLDVD
+782 GVFLNEELADRLDVEA
-797 VGDSVQVLFA
+797 GDEVQVLFA
-807 RGTQDQKLSELTV
+807 RATQQQKLAEMKVL
-820 IGLFQRLPGFPEG
+820 GLFLRLPGFPDG
-833 VDVLVN
+833 ADAMVN
-839 IQRQMQ
+839 IERQME
-845 LIPSTNTTFFLAQT
+845 LIPSTNATFFLANT
-859 TDPSDA
+859 TDPSNA
-865 TLDRVVA
+865 TLDRVAA
-872 GLQEGP
+872 GLREGP
-878 GSADA
+878 GAADA
-883 LQIDTRATALDKDQ
+883 LQIETRATTLDKDQ

-953 SLLVTESSGV
+953 SLIITESVGV
-963 VVIGAAVGV
+963 VVVGAAVGA
-972 LVGAV
+972 LIGAA

-985 LRPLFVLRPEVVLP
+985 LQPLFVLRPEVVLP
-999 RVDIAV
+999 RSDIAV
-1005 LAALVLAVSV
+1005 LAALVLAVSII
-1015 VASLAATTLIRR
+1015 ASLAATTLIRR

>member
-7 WRDLRRNPRRSLTAL
+7 WHDLRRNPRRTLTAL

-52 PIPIDMQRVLADP
+52 PIPVDMQRVLADP
-65 LGNKVRLTQQIDPSR
+65 LGNKVRLTEQISPER

-94 NNSSHPANEVVI
+94 NSSSHPANEVVI
-106 RDEPIP
+106 RDEPTP

-132 GEFPLSQGE
+132 GDFPLAQGE
-141 ANLGL
+141 AKIGL
-146 NLGTVRPKSKVTL
+146 NLGTVPPKSTITL
-159 AYDVVADSAVE
+159 SYDVVADAAVE
-170 SVPSL
+170 SVPAL

-189 VKANTSEPLSLDEL
+189 IKANTSEPLSLEEL
-203 TRQIGQIPGVARAEP
+203 ARQIGQIPGVVRAEP
-218 LSFVDLDPGSL
+218 LSFVDLDPGSI
-229 SAGAKRLPEA
+229 SAGGKRPAEA
-239 TRVFGLDNR
+239 ARVFGLDGR

-262 YEPGSGLLSAEAARA
+262 FQAGSGLLSVEAARA
-277 LSIGPGG
+277 LATGPGD
-284 VVQIRVPGMSQP
+284 VVQVRIPGMKEP
-296 LSLRISGIT
+296 LSVSISGVT

-323 QFVYVRNSVIVAPE
+323 QFVYVRHSLIVGPE

-354 GTVLRSQP
+354 GTVLRNQP

-370 EREPLDA
+370 DREPLDA
-377 DPGTALAQTKAVAD
+377 DPATALAQTTAVAD
-391 GVNAVALGQ
+391 AVNSVGPGQ
-400 DVLIDNISNALQVAR
+400 DILIDNISNALQVAS

-440 AYAGGVLASALRREQ
+440 SYAGGVLASALRREQ

-474 RTLALAA
+474 RTLVLAT

-490 GLVSSA
+490 GLISTAV
-496 AVLSADALASASPV
+496 VLSADALASASPA
-510 SLLASALLGAGAG
+510 SLAVSALLGAAVG
-523 FLATGVALYAAGRR
+523 FLATGAALYIAGRR
-537 GITRQI
+537 AINRQI
-543 SDERAQLASRAP
+543 SDERAQLATGKP

-563 FLILAAAIGV
+563 FLILAAVVAV

-578 RHGGFEGVQG
+578 RHGGFQGVRG
-588 SVYFGRAVS
+588 SVYYGRAVA

-611 GGVLVLGRI
+611 GAVLVLGRV

-631 LRHRFGRPLRGLLT
+631 RRHRFGRPLRGLLT

-651 SWAAATAVIMVGL
+651 SWAAASAVIMVGL

-671 VASFSASYNQAKARD
+671 VASFSASYNEAKARD

-698 PSPISALDHP
+698 PAPISALDHP
-708 PQYADQLKVP
+708 PTYAEKLQVA
-718 GIQTATPVVY
+718 GVQTATPVVY
-728 GLNNALLES
+728 GLLNALVES
-737 ENNEDAGNM
+737 EVNEDAGNM
-746 AAIDPAAFG
+746 VAIDPAAFA
-755 QVAPLIDT
+755 QVAPLIDS
-763 DFLGTTAAN
+763 DFIGTTAAN
-772 AMDAL
+772 AMAGL
-777 QRQPG
+777 QREPG
-782 GVLLTEDLADTLDVD
+782 GAFLNEELADRLDVEA
-797 VGDSVQVLFA
+797 GDEVKVLFA
-807 RGTQDQKLSELTV
+807 RGTQEQKLSEMKVL
-820 IGLFQRLPGFPEG
+820 GLFLRVPGFPDG

-839 IQRQMQ
+839 IKRQMQ
-845 LIPSTNTTFFLAQT
+845 LIPSTNTTFFLANT
-859 TDPSDA
+859 ADPSDA

-872 GLQEGP
+872 GLREGP
-878 GSADA
+878 GAADA
-883 LQIDTRATALDKDQ
+883 LQIDTRATTLDKDQ

-914 YALAMAA
+914 YALAMAV

-953 SLLVTESSGV
+953 SLLVTESVGV
-963 VVIGAAVGV
+963 VVVGAVVGT
-972 LVGAV
+972 LVGAA

-985 LRPLFVLRPEVVLP
+985 LQPLFVLNPEVVIP
-999 RVDIAV
+999 RADVAV

-1015 VASLAATTLIRR
+1015 AASLAATTLIRR

>member
-52 PIPIDMQRVLADP
+52 PIPIDMQRVLSDP
-65 LGNKVRLTQQIDPSR
+65 LGNQVRLTEEITPSR

-106 RDEPIP
+106 RDEPLP
-112 PLSYVPNSM
+112 PLSYVPGSM
-121 TIDGSRMPDYG
+121 TIDDSPMPDYG
-132 GEFPLSQGE
+132 GEFPLAQGE
-141 ANLGL
+141 AKLGL
-146 NLGTVRPKSKVTL
+146 NLGTVPAESKVTL

-189 VKANTSEPLSLDEL
+189 VKANTSEALSLAEL
-203 TRQIGQIPGVARAEP
+203 TRQISQIPGVARAEP
-218 LSFVDLDPGSL
+218 LSLVDLAPGSL
-229 SAGAKRLPEA
+229 SAGARRPPEA
-239 TRVFGLDNR
+239 VRVFGVDHR

-262 YEPGSGLLSAEAARA
+262 YEPGAGLLSVEAARA
-277 LSIGPGG
+277 LSISPGG
-284 VVQIRVPGMSQP
+284 VVQIRVPGISQP
-296 LSLRISGIT
+296 LSVRISGIT

-323 QFVYVRNSVIVAPE
+323 QFVYVRHSVIVGPE
-337 VFPKTIIPAF
+337 VFTKTIIPAF
-347 QNVATAP
+347 QNVSTAP

-377 DPGTALAQTKAVAD
+377 DPGTALAQTKAVANA
-391 GVNAVALGQ
+391 VNAVASSQ
-400 DVLIDNISNALQVAR
+400 DILIDNISNALQVAR

-440 AYAGGVLASALRREQ
+440 SYAGGVLASALRREQ

-469 RMHAL
+469 RMHAV

-481 VGSVLGVAL
+481 VGSLLGVAL
-490 GLVSSA
+490 GLASSA

-510 SLLASALLGAGAG
+510 SLLTSALLGAGVG

-537 GITRQI
+537 AINRQI
-543 SDERAQLASRAP
+543 SDERAQLASQKP

-563 FLILAAAIGV
+563 FLILATVAAV

-578 RHGGFEGVQG
+578 RHGGFEGVRG

-611 GGVLVLGRI
+611 GGVLVLGR
-620 VERGFAFLPLP
+620 VAERVFAHLPLP
-631 LRHRFGRPLRGLLT
+631 RRHRFGRPLRGLLT

-651 SWAAATAVIMVGL
+651 SWAAASAMIMVGL

-671 VASFSASYNQAKARD
+671 VAAFSASYNQAKARD

-698 PSPISALDHP
+698 PSPISALEHP
-708 PQYADQLKVP
+708 PQYAEKLQAP
-718 GIQTATPVVY
+718 GIQTVTPVVY
-728 GLNNALLES
+728 GLLNTLVQS
-737 ENNEDAGNM
+737 EVNEDAGNM
-746 AAIDPAAFG
+746 AAIDPSAFG

-763 DFLGTTAAN
+763 DFVGTTAAS

-777 QRQPG
+777 ESQPG
-782 GVLLTEDLADTLDVD
+782 GVLLEIEFADLLDVEP
-797 VGDSVQVLFA
+797 GDEVQVLFA
-807 RGTQDQKLSELTV
+807 RATQNQKLSEMKV
-820 IGLFQRLPGFPEG
+820 IGLFQRLPGFGEG
-833 VDVLVN
+833 VHVLAN
-839 IQRQMQ
+839 IERQMQ
-845 LIPSTNTTFFLAQT
+845 LIPSTNATFFLAQT

-872 GLQEGP
+872 ELQAGP

-883 LQIDTRATALDKDQ
+883 LHIDTRATALDKDQ

-908 LTLDSA
+908 LALDSA

-953 SLLVTESSGV
+953 SLLVSESSCV
-963 VVIGAAVGV
+963 VVVGAAVGA

-985 LRPLFVLRPEVVLP
+985 LQPLFVLRPEVVIP
-999 RVDIAV
+999 RADIAV
-1005 LAALVLAVSV
+1005 LAGLVLAVSV
-1015 VASLAATTLIRR
+1015 AASLAATTLIRR

>member
-189 VKANTSEPLSLDEL
+189 VKANTSEPRSLDEL

-296 LSLRISGIT
+296 LSVLISGIT

-316 REGKQLE
+316 REGKRLE

-391 GVNAVALGQ
+391 GVNAVALGH

-708 PQYADQLKVP
+708 PQYAEQLKVP

-839 IQRQMQ
+839 MQRQMQ

>member
-7 WRDLRRNPRRSLTAL
+7 WRDLRRNPRRTLTAL

-52 PIPIDMQRVLADP
+52 PIPVDMQRVLADP
-65 LGNKVRLTQQIDPSR
+65 LGNKVRLTEQITPER

-94 NNSSHPANEVVI
+94 NNSSHPANEVVV
-106 RDEPIP
+106 RDEPTP

-121 TIDGSRMPDYG
+121 IIDGSRMPDYG
-132 GEFPLSQGE
+132 GDFPLAQGE
-141 ANLGL
+141 AKIGL
-146 NLGTVRPKSKVTL
+146 NLGTVPPKSTMTL
-159 AYDVVADSAVE
+159 SYDVVADAAVE
-170 SVPSL
+170 SVPAL

-189 VKANTSEPLSLDEL
+189 IKANASEPLTLEEL
-203 TRQIGQIPGVARAEP
+203 SRQIGQIPGVVRAEP
-218 LSFVDLDPGSL
+218 LSFVDLVPGAL
-229 SAGAKRLPEA
+229 SAGGKRPAEA
-239 TRVFGLDNR
+239 ARVFGLDGR

-262 YEPGSGLLSAEAARA
+262 FQAGSGLLSVEAARA
-277 LSIGPGG
+277 LATGPGG
-284 VVQIRVPGMSQP
+284 VVQVRVPGMKEP
-296 LSLRISGIT
+296 LSVSISGIT

-323 QFVYVRNSVIVAPE
+323 QFVYVRNSLIVGPE

-347 QNVATAP
+347 QNVTTAP

-362 ILEVDVFM
+362 ILEVDVFID
-370 EREPLDA
+370 REPLDA
-377 DPGTALAQTKAVAD
+377 DPATALAQTKAVAD
-391 GVNAVALGQ
+391 AVHSVGPGQ
-400 DVLIDNISNALQVAR
+400 DVLIDNISNALQVAS

-423 MFVFLGLPGALL
+423 MFVFLGVPGALL
-435 AAILT
+435 AAMLT
-440 AYAGGVLASALRREQ
+440 SYAGGVLASALRREQ

-481 VGSVLGVAL
+481 VGSVLGVTL
-490 GLVSSA
+490 GLISTAV
-496 AVLSADALASASPV
+496 VLSADALASASPT
-510 SLLASALLGAGAG
+510 SLIASALLGAGAG
-523 FLATGVALYAAGRR
+523 FLATGVALYIAGRR
-537 GITRQI
+537 AINRQI
-543 SDERAQLASRAP
+543 SDERAQLATRKP

-563 FLILAAAIGV
+563 FLILAAVVAV

-578 RHGGFEGVQG
+578 RHGGFQGVRG
-588 SVYFGRAVS
+588 SVYYGRAVS

-611 GGVLVLGRI
+611 GAVLVLGR
-620 VERGFAFLPLP
+620 VAERIFAFLPLP
-631 LRHRFGRPLRGLLT
+631 RRRRFGRPLRGLLT

-651 SWAAATAVIMVGL
+651 SWAAASAVIIIGL
-664 IVALGTS
+664 IAALGTS

-698 PSPISALDHP
+698 PAPISALDHP
-708 PQYADQLKVP
+708 PEYADKLQVP
-718 GIQTATPVVY
+718 GIRTATPVVY
-728 GLNNALLES
+728 GLLNALVES
-737 ENNEDAGNM
+737 EVNEDAGNM
-746 AAIDPAAFG
+746 VAIDPAAFAE
-755 QVAPLIDT
+755 VAPLIDT
-763 DFLGTTAAN
+763 DFIGTTATN
-772 AMDAL
+772 AMDGL
-777 QRQPG
+777 QREPG
-782 GVLLTEDLADTLDVD
+782 GVFLNEDLADRLDVEA
-797 VGDSVQVLFA
+797 GDEVQVLFA
-807 RGTQDQKLSELTV
+807 RGTQEQKLSEMKVL
-820 IGLFQRLPGFPEG
+820 GLFLRLPGFPDG
-833 VDVLVN
+833 VDLLVN
-839 IQRQMQ
+839 IKRQMQ
-845 LIPSTNTTFFLAQT
+845 LIPATNSTFFLANT

-872 GLQEGP
+872 GLREGP
-878 GSADA
+878 GAADA
-883 LQIDTRATALDKDQ
+883 LQIDTRTTTLDKDQ

-953 SLLVTESSGV
+953 SLLVTESVGV
-963 VVIGAAVGV
+963 VVVGAVVGA
-972 LVGAV
+972 LVGAA

-985 LRPLFVLRPEVVLP
+985 LQPLFVLQPEVVIP
-999 RVDIAV
+999 RADIAV
-1005 LAALVLAVSV
+1005 LAALVLAVSLA
-1015 VASLAATTLIRR
+1015 ASLAATTLIRR

>member
-1 MIGRYV
+1 
-7 WRDLRRNPRRSLTAL
+7 
-22 AGMTLGIG
+22 
-30 LFSAVLFFIDG
+30 
-41 SSATMTARAIA
+41 
-52 PIPIDMQRVLADP
+52 
-65 LGNKVRLTQQIDPSR
+65 
-80 LQPGQRGHVTLVLA
+80 
-94 NNSSHPANEVVI
+94 
-106 RDEPIP
+106 
-112 PLSYVPNSM
+112 
-121 TIDGSRMPDYG
+121 
-132 GEFPLSQGE
+132 
-141 ANLGL
+141 
-146 NLGTVRPKSKVTL
+146 
-159 AYDVVADSAVE
+159 

-203 TRQIGQIPGVARAEP
+203 TRQIGQIPGVARADP

-229 SAGAKRLPEA
+229 SAGPKRPPEA
-239 TRVFGLDNR
+239 VRVFGLDKR

-262 YEPGSGLLSAEAARA
+262 FEPGAGLLSAEAARA

-284 VVQIRVPGMSQP
+284 VAQIRMPGMSQP
-296 LSLRISGIT
+296 LSVPISGIT

-323 QFVYVRNSVIVAPE
+323 QFVYVRNSLIVGPE
-337 VFPKTIIPAF
+337 VFEKTIIPAF
-347 QNVATAP
+347 QNVTTAP
-354 GTVLRSQP
+354 GTILRSQP
-362 ILEVDVFM
+362 ILEVDVFL

-377 DPGTALAQTKAVAD
+377 DPATALAQTKAVAD
-391 GVNAVALGQ
+391 AVNAIAPGQ
-400 DVLIDNISNALQVAR
+400 DVLIDNVSNALQVAS

-440 AYAGGVLASALRREQ
+440 GYAGGVLASALRREQ

-490 GLVSSA
+490 GLVSTA
-496 AVLSADALASASPV
+496 VVLSADALASVSPV
-510 SLLASALLGAGAG
+510 SLLVSALLGAGAG
-523 FLATGVALYAAGRR
+523 FLVTGVALYAAGRR
-537 GITRQI
+537 AINRQI
-543 SDERAQLASRAP
+543 SDERAQLATQKP

-563 FLILAAAIGV
+563 FLILATVVAV

-578 RHGGFEGVQG
+578 RHGGFEGVRG
-588 SVYFGRAVS
+588 SVYYGRAVS

-611 GGVLVLGRI
+611 GGVLVLGRV
-620 VERGFAFLPLP
+620 VERVFAHLPLP
-631 LRHRFGRPLRGLLT
+631 RRHRFGRPLRGLLT

-651 SWAAATAVIMVGL
+651 SWAAASAAIMVGL

-698 PSPISALDHP
+698 PSPLSALEHP
-708 PQYADQLKVP
+708 PQYAEKLEVP
-718 GIQTATPVVY
+718 GVQTATPVVY
-728 GLNNALLES
+728 GLLNTLVES
-737 ENNEDAGNM
+737 EANEDAGNM
-746 AAIDPAAFG
+746 AAIDPGAFG
-755 QVAPLIDT
+755 QIAPLIDT
-763 DFLGTTAAN
+763 DFVGTTAAG

-777 QRQPG
+777 QRQPN
-782 GVLLTEDLADTLDVD
+782 GVFLELEFADLLDVEP
-797 VGDSVQVLFA
+797 GDEVQVLFA
-807 RGTQDQKLSELTV
+807 RATQEQKLSEMKV

-833 VDVLVN
+833 VQVLVN
-839 IQRQMQ
+839 VERQTE

-878 GSADA
+878 GTADA
-883 LQIDTRATALDKDQ
+883 LQIDTRASALDKDQ

-948 IGKIR
+948 IGRIR
-953 SLLVTESSGV
+953 SLLVTES
-963 VVIGAAVGV
+963 VGV
-972 LVGAV
+972 AVVGAGVGALIGAV

-985 LRPLFVLRPEVVLP
+985 LQPLFVLRPEVVIP
-999 RVDIAV
+999 REDIVV
-1005 LAALVLAVSV
+1005 LASLVLVVSL
-1015 VASLAATTLIRR
+1015 VASLAATNLIRR